1 MSAKT
6 HDSKNTRFSVKS
18 MVVTAMFAALIAV
31 CSILSI
37 PVGEVPVTLQTF
49 AVCLSAAM
57 LGWKRGTLSVFV
69 YILLGAVG
77 VPVFAGMSGGIGI
90 LAGPTGGFLIGFII
104 AALVFWLLEKLIFGK
119 LMNSTVK
126 TWIFGALNS
135 LVFEIVLYTVGVIW
149 FMTVYAA
156 QTGAVGLGTVMTMCV
171 IPFIIPD
178 AVKLIAAVVI
188 GERAGKLVKN

>member
-77 VPVFAGMSGGIGI
+77 VPVFAGMSGGVGI
-90 LAGPTGGFLIGFII
+90 LAGPTGGYIIGFLATALIVGFAADKWERKALPLTI
-104 AALVFWLLEKLIFGK
+104 AMILGILVCYAFG
-119 LMNSTVK
+119 TV
-126 TWIFGALNS
+126 
-135 LVFEIVLYTVGVIW
+135 W
-149 FMTVYAA
+149 FMV
-156 QTGAVGLGTVMTMCV
+156 VMKWGVVETLMTCV
-171 IPFIIPD
+171 VPFLIPD
-178 AVKLIAAVVI
+178 AVKIVLAMVLSNRLSKVVT
-188 GERAGKLVKN
+188 L